1 MEFIE
6 KQWKLILGAAGF
18 VVLVGAVITLVSVRA
33 THKEKS
39 AQESYFAVEKK
50 LNDLK
55 NPKPEVPTADKK
67 EKPKANAPT
76 DFTQIKKELEKVS
89 TDFPGSVASQMAALH
104 VANILVDEKN
114 TDAALATLQKVEN
127 KDRGLVNTLVQQQI
141 GQLLADKQKCP
152 EAIAIWQ
159 KIIERREA
167 GFIHN
172 ETKLQQALCYTK
184 MNDLKRAE
192 EILTNL
198 ANQTANPDMSSS
210 ATSKEAEKYLR
221 LIQFKKASGT

>member
-18 VVLVGAVITLVSVRA
+18 VVLVGAVVTLVSVRA
-33 THKEKS
+33 AHKEKS

-50 LNDLK
+50 LNDMK
-55 NPKPEVPTADKK
+55 NKKPELPTADKK
-67 EKPKANAPT
+67 EKPKTEAPP
-76 DFTQIKKELEKVS
+76 DYTQIKKDLEKIS
-89 TDFPGSVASQMAALH
+89 TDFPGSIASQMAALH

-114 TDAALATLQKVEN
+114 SDAALITLQKVEN
-127 KDRGLVNTLVQQQI
+127 KDRGLVNTLIQQQI

-152 EAIAIWQ
+152 EAIVIWQ

-167 GFIHN
+167 GFIHS

-184 MNDLKRAE
+184 MNDFKKAE
-192 EILTNL
+192 ELLTNL
-198 ANQTANPDMSSS
+198 ANQAVNPDMSNS
-210 ATSKEAEKYLR
+210 ASSKEAEKYLR

>member
-6 KQWKLILGAAGF
+6 KQWKLIVGAAGL

-39 AQESYFAVEKK
+39 AQESYFADEKK

-55 NPKPEVPTADKK
+55 NPKPEAPTTDKK
-67 EKPKANAPT
+67 EKPKSAAPI
-76 DFTQIKKELEKVS
+76 DYTQIKKDLEKVS
-89 TDFPGSVASQMAALH
+89 TDFPGSIASQMAALH
-104 VANILVDEKN
+104 VANILVVEKN
-114 TDAALATLQKVEN
+114 TEAALATLQKVEN

-172 ETKLQQALCYTK
+172 ETKLQQALCYSK
-184 MNDLKRAE
+184 MNDYKRAE

-198 ANQTANPDMSSS
+198 ANQTANPDMSNS

>member
-6 KQWKLILGAAGF
+6 KQWKLILSAAGF
-18 VVLVGAVITLVSVRA
+18 AVLVGAVITLVSVRA
-33 THKEKS
+33 TQKEKS
-39 AQESYFAVEKK
+39 AQESYFTVEKK

-55 NPKPEVPTADKK
+55 NPKPEAPTAEKK
-67 EKPKANAPT
+67 EKPKLEAPT
-76 DFTQIKKELEKVS
+76 DYTQIKKELEKVS
-89 TDFPGSVASQMAALH
+89 ADFPGTVASQMAALH
-104 VANILVDEKN
+104 VANILVEEKN
-114 TDAALATLQKVEN
+114 TDAALAILQKVEN

-172 ETKLQQALCYTK
+172 ETKLQQALCYSK
-184 MNDLKRAE
+184 MNDYKRAE

-198 ANQTANPDMSSS
+198 ANQTANPEMSNS

>member
-6 KQWKLILGAAGF
+6 KQWKLIVGAAGF
-18 VVLVGAVITLVSVRA
+18 AVLVGVVITVVSIRA
-33 THKEKS
+33 TQKEKS
-39 AQESYFAVEKK
+39 AQESYFTVEKK

-55 NPKPEVPTADKK
+55 NQKPEAPTADKK
-67 EKPKANAPT
+67 AKPKSDAPI
-76 DFTQIKKELEKVS
+76 DYTQIKKDLEKVS
-89 TDFPGSVASQMAALH
+89 TDFPGSIASQMAALH

-172 ETKLQQALCYTK
+172 ETKLQQALCYSK
-184 MNDLKRAE
+184 MNDFKRAE

-198 ANQTANPDMSSS
+198 ANQTANPDMSNS

>member
-6 KQWKLILGAAGF
+6 KQWKLIVAAAGF
-18 VVLVGAVITLVSVRA
+18 VVLAGAVVTIVSVRA
-33 THKEKS
+33 TQKEKA

-50 LNDLK
+50 LNELNNK
-55 NPKPEVPTADKK
+55 KSEVPTVDKK
-67 EKPKANAPT
+67 DKPKT
-76 DFTQIKKELEKVS
+76 DVPADYTQIKKDLEKVT
-89 TDFPGSVASQMAALH
+89 TDFPGSIASQMAALH

-127 KDRGLVNTLVQQQI
+127 KDRGLVNTLIQQQI

-167 GFIHN
+167 GFIHS

-184 MNDLKRAE
+184 MNDLKKAE

-198 ANQTANPDMSSS
+198 ANQTVNPDMSNS
-210 ATSKEAEKYLR
+210 ASSKEAEKYLR